1 MAVPSEEKKNIRRL
15 AVKAIYQIVY
25 KGAYANI
32 VLQQLISEHRLSD
45 LDRRFLTELVYGVIR
60 RLNYLDAII
69 VHLTKRPMKKLSPW
83 VQAILRLGIYQLFY
97 MDKVPA
103 SAAVNE
109 SVKLAK
115 SLTKGLHGFVNGVM
129 RNVVRQQDSLGI
141 EDLAKNDREVISY
154 VYNQPLWLVDMWVTE
169 LGLAKTEELLAWF
182 NERPALTARVN
193 TLVTTID
200 ACVTAMTESGWEVAL
215 HPILPEAIIIH
226 KHMGSLEQSA
236 FVTNGWIT
244 FMDVASMLVAHVVN
258 PVAGERVLDVCAAP
272 GGKSLHMA
280 ALMGNDGYIQSCDI
294 HEHKLQ
300 LMADNAKRLGVTCM
314 HTALQDGRQLP
325 ETWEYTF
332 DRVLVDVPCSGLG
345 ILQKKL
351 DMRWRKEPKQ
361 LQELPVLQLAI
372 LERASTMVKV
382 GGVLVYSTCTIH
394 QGENMDVVNQF
405 LTKHDDFTLEPIQG
419 FSSLTADNGTIT
431 TNPAVDGIDGFFM
444 ARMRRKEAL

>member
-32 VLQQLISEHRLSD
+32 VLQQLISEQRLSD

-69 VHLTKRPMKKLSPW
+69 VHMTKHPMKKLSPW

-129 RNVVRQQDSLGI
+129 RNVVRQQDQLHI
-141 EDLAKNDREVISY
+141 EDLANNDREVISF
-154 VYNQPLWLVDMWVTE
+154 VYNQPLWLVDMWITE

-182 NERPALTARVN
+182 NERPILTARVN
-193 TLVTTID
+193 TLCTSVD
-200 ACVTAMTESGWEVAL
+200 ACMKAMTDAGWKVTS
-215 HPILPEAIIIH
+215 HPIVPEAIVIH
-226 KHMGSLEQSA
+226 KHIGSLEQSE
-236 FVTNGWIT
+236 FVLNGWIT
-244 FMDVASMLVAHVVN
+244 FMDAASMLVAHVVN
-258 PVAGERVLDVCAAP
+258 PVAGERILDVCAAP

-280 ALMGNDGYIQSCDI
+280 ALMENDGYIQSCDI

-300 LMADNAKRLGVTCM
+300 LMEDNAGRLGVTCM

-325 ETWEYTF
+325 VEWEGTF
-332 DRVLVDVPCSGLG
+332 DRVLVDAPCSGLG